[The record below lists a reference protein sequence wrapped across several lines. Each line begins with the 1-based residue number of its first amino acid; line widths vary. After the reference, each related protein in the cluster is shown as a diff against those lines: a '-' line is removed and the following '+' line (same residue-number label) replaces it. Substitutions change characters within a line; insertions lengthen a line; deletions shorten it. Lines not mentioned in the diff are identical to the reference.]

1 MGHLSLKSLNH
12 LFIPKNVA
20 FGIIIASVLNTS
32 IDTLAF
38 FDKTNKVI
46 CADSDQTSLLVSTEL
61 LICALWTGKKFVSYS
76 NWVDIQADS
85 SLAKI
90 HSLLCQFCHYEA
102 YITLIVL

>member
-1 MGHLSLKSLNH
+1 MGHLSLKSLKP
-12 LFIPKNVA
+12 LFIQKKWA

-38 FDKTNKVI
+38 FNITNKII
-46 CADSDQTSLLVSTEL
+46 CADSDQTSLLVSTEI

-76 NWVDIQADS
+76 NWVDFQADS

-90 HSLLCQFCHYEA
+90 HSLIC
-102 YITLIVL
+102 